1 MDLSLLKAL
10 SEADAIASSEQEV
23 RQILLEEAARLQ
35 KEVRFDGLG
44 SVLIRLNE
52 STGPKVMI
60 CAHMDEVGF
69 MVRSI
74 SREGAID
81 VLPVGNVRMAARQ
94 LQPVRMAARQLQ
106 PVRITTREEC
116 KIPGLLDGD
125 RQGNDVSAMRVDI
138 GARTYDEV
146 MQAGIRPGDRVT
158 FDTTFQV
165 LPHQRVMGKA
175 FDDRL
180 SCYLLVTLLRELHDA
195 ELPAEVWLVA
205 SSSEEVG
212 LRGGQT
218 ATRAVSPDVAIVLDT
233 ACWAKNF
240 DYGAANHRQIG
251 NGPML
256 VLSDKSLIAPPKL
269 TAWIETVAAEIGV
282 PLQADMFSN
291 GGTDGGAVHLTG
303 TGVPTLVM
311 GPATRHGHCAASIA
325 DCRDILQME
334 QLLSALIQRLTRET
348 VVQLTDFR

>member
-23 RQILLEEAARLQ
+23 RQILLEEADRLQ

-69 MVRSI
+69 MVR
-74 SREGAID
+74 
-81 VLPVGNVRMAARQ
+81 
-94 LQPVRMAARQLQ
+94 
-106 PVRITTREEC
+106 ITTREEC

-138 GARTYDEV
+138 GARSYDEV

-180 SCYLLVTLLRELHDA
+180 GCYLLVTLLRELHSA

-240 DYGAANHRQIG
+240 NYGAANHRQIG

-269 TAWIETVAAEIGV
+269 TAWIETVTAEIGV

-303 TGVPTLVM
+303 TGVPTVVM

>member
-23 RQILLEEAARLQ
+23 RQILLEEADRLQ

-94 LQPVRMAARQLQ
+94 LQPVR
-106 PVRITTREEC
+106 ITTREEC

-138 GARTYDEV
+138 GARSYDEV

-175 FDDRL
+175 
-180 SCYLLVTLLRELHDA
+180 A

-269 TAWIETVAAEIGV
+269 TAWVETVAAEIGV

-303 TGVPTLVM
+303 TGVPTVVM

-325 DCRDILQME
+325 DCRDILQMQ

>member
-1 MDLSLLKAL
+1 
-10 SEADAIASSEQEV
+10 
-23 RQILLEEAARLQ
+23 
-35 KEVRFDGLG
+35 
-44 SVLIRLNE
+44 
-52 STGPKVMI
+52 
-60 CAHMDEVGF
+60 
-69 MVRSI
+69 
-74 SREGAID
+74 
-81 VLPVGNVRMAARQ
+81 
-94 LQPVRMAARQLQ
+94 
-106 PVRITTREEC
+106 
-116 KIPGLLDGD
+116 
-125 RQGNDVSAMRVDI
+125 
-138 GARTYDEV
+138 
-146 MQAGIRPGDRVT
+146 
-158 FDTTFQV
+158 
-165 LPHQRVMGKA
+165 MGKA

-180 SCYLLVTLLRELHDA
+180 GCYLLVTLLRELHDA

-218 ATRAVSPDVAIVLDT
+218 ATRTVSPDVAIVLDT

-240 DYGAANHRQIG
+240 DYGAANHRHIG

-269 TAWIETVAAEIGV
+269 TARIETVAAEIGV

-303 TGVPTLVM
+303 TGVPTVVM

-334 QLLSALIQRLTRET
+334 QLLSVLIQRLTRET

>member
-23 RQILLEEAARLQ
+23 RQILLEEADRLQ

-74 SREGAID
+74 FREGAID
-81 VLPVGNVRMAARQ
+81 VL
-94 LQPVRMAARQLQ
+94 

-138 GARTYDEV
+138 GARSYDEV

-180 SCYLLVTLLRELHDA
+180 GCYLLVTLLRELHDA

-240 DYGAANHRQIG
+240 DYGVANHRQIG

-269 TAWIETVAAEIGV
+269 TAWVETVAAEIGV

-303 TGVPTLVM
+303 TGVPTVVM

-325 DCRDILQME
+325 DCRDILQMQ

>member
-1 MDLSLLKAL
+1 
-10 SEADAIASSEQEV
+10 
-23 RQILLEEAARLQ
+23 
-35 KEVRFDGLG
+35 
-44 SVLIRLNE
+44 
-52 STGPKVMI
+52 
-60 CAHMDEVGF
+60 
-69 MVRSI
+69 
-74 SREGAID
+74 
-81 VLPVGNVRMAARQ
+81 
-94 LQPVRMAARQLQ
+94 
-106 PVRITTREEC
+106 
-116 KIPGLLDGD
+116 
-125 RQGNDVSAMRVDI
+125 MRVDI

-180 SCYLLVTLLRELHDA
+180 GCYLLVTLLRELHSA

-218 ATRAVSPDVAIVLDT
+218 ATRAVSPDVAIVLYT

-269 TAWIETVAAEIGV
+269 TAWIETVSAEIGV

-303 TGVPTLVM
+303 TGVPTVVM

>member
-23 RQILLEEAARLQ
+23 RQILLEEADRLQ
-35 KEVRFDGLG
+35 KKCDLTAR

-74 SREGAID
+74 SREGRSMCCRLAMYAWLPASFSRC
-81 VLPVGNVRMAARQ
+81 VSLPVKSAKFRACLTATGR
-94 LQPVRMAARQLQ
+94 
-106 PVRITTREEC
+106 
-116 KIPGLLDGD
+116 
-125 RQGNDVSAMRVDI
+125 NDVSAMRVDI
-138 GARTYDEV
+138 GARSYDEV

-180 SCYLLVTLLRELHDA
+180 GCYLLVTLLRELHDA

-291 GGTDGGAVHLTG
+291 GGTDGGRCT
-303 TGVPTLVM
+303 
-311 GPATRHGHCAASIA
+311 
-325 DCRDILQME
+325 
-334 QLLSALIQRLTRET
+334 
-348 VVQLTDFR
+348 

>member
-23 RQILLEEAARLQ
+23 RQILLEEADRLQ

-94 LQPVRMAARQLQ
+94 LQPVR
-106 PVRITTREEC
+106 ITTRKEC

-138 GARTYDEV
+138 GARSYDEV

-180 SCYLLVTLLRELHDA
+180 GCYLLVTLLRELHDA

-218 ATRAVSPDVAIVLDT
+218 ATRTVSPDVAIVLD
-233 ACWAKNF
+233 
-240 DYGAANHRQIG
+240 
-251 NGPML
+251 
-256 VLSDKSLIAPPKL
+256 

-303 TGVPTLVM
+303 TGVPTVVM

>member
-23 RQILLEEAARLQ
+23 RQILREEADRLQ

-69 MVRSI
+69 MVR
-74 SREGAID
+74 
-81 VLPVGNVRMAARQ
+81 
-94 LQPVRMAARQLQ
+94 
-106 PVRITTREEC
+106 ITTREEC
-116 KIPGLLDGD
+116 KIPGLLDSD

-138 GARTYDEV
+138 GARSCDEV

-180 SCYLLVTLLRELHDA
+180 GCYLLVTLLRELHDA

-282 PLQADMFSN
+282 PLQSDMFSN

-303 TGVPTLVM
+303 TGVPTVVM

>member
-23 RQILLEEAARLQ
+23 RQILLEEADRLQ

-74 SREGAID
+74 FREGAID
-81 VLPVGNVRMAARQ
+81 VLPVGN
-94 LQPVRMAARQLQ
+94 VRMAARQLQ

-138 GARTYDEV
+138 GARSYDEV

-175 FDDRL
+175 FDYRL
-180 SCYLLVTLLRELHDA
+180 GGYLLVT
-195 ELPAEVWLVA
+195 
-205 SSSEEVG
+205 
-212 LRGGQT
+212 
-218 ATRAVSPDVAIVLDT
+218 
-233 ACWAKNF
+233 
-240 DYGAANHRQIG
+240 
-251 NGPML
+251 
-256 VLSDKSLIAPPKL
+256 
-269 TAWIETVAAEIGV
+269 
-282 PLQADMFSN
+282 
-291 GGTDGGAVHLTG
+291 
-303 TGVPTLVM
+303 
-311 GPATRHGHCAASIA
+311 
-325 DCRDILQME
+325 
-334 QLLSALIQRLTRET
+334 
-348 VVQLTDFR
+348 

>member
-23 RQILLEEAARLQ
+23 RQILLEEADRLQ

-81 VLPVGNVRMAARQ
+81 V
-94 LQPVRMAARQLQ
+94 
-106 PVRITTREEC
+106 
-116 KIPGLLDGD
+116 
-125 RQGNDVSAMRVDI
+125 SAMRVDI
-138 GARTYDEV
+138 GARSYDEV

-165 LPHQRVMGKA
+165 LPHQRVIGKA

-180 SCYLLVTLLRELHDA
+180 GCYLLVTLLRKLHDA

-240 DYGAANHRQIG
+240 DYSAANHRQIG

-303 TGVPTLVM
+303 TGVPTVVM

-325 DCRDILQME
+325 DCRDILQMQ

>member
-1 MDLSLLKAL
+1 
-10 SEADAIASSEQEV
+10 
-23 RQILLEEAARLQ
+23 
-35 KEVRFDGLG
+35 
-44 SVLIRLNE
+44 
-52 STGPKVMI
+52 
-60 CAHMDEVGF
+60 
-69 MVRSI
+69 
-74 SREGAID
+74 
-81 VLPVGNVRMAARQ
+81 
-94 LQPVRMAARQLQ
+94 
-106 PVRITTREEC
+106 
-116 KIPGLLDGD
+116 
-125 RQGNDVSAMRVDI
+125 MRVDI
-138 GARTYDEV
+138 GARSYDEV

-180 SCYLLVTLLRELHDA
+180 GCYLLVTLLRELHDA

-212 LRGGQT
+212 LRGGKLPP
-218 ATRAVSPDVAIVLDT
+218 ARCRRMSPLCLIP
-233 ACWAKNF
+233 KNF

-303 TGVPTLVM
+303 TGVPTVVM

-325 DCRDILQME
+325 DCRDILQMQ

>member
-23 RQILLEEAARLQ
+23 RQILLDEADRLH

-52 STGPKVMI
+52 SDGPKVMI

-69 MVRSI
+69 IVRSI
-74 SREGAID
+74 SSEGAID

-94 LQPVRMAARQLQ
+94 LQPVR
-106 PVRITTREEC
+106 ITTREES
-116 KIPGLLDGD
+116 KIPGLLDGE
-125 RQGNDVSAMRVDI
+125 RNGNDVGSLRVDI
-138 GARTYDEV
+138 GARSYDEV
-146 MQAGIRPGDRVT
+146 VQAGVRPGDRVA

-180 SCYLLVTLLRELHDA
+180 GCYLLVALLRELSET

-218 ATRAVSPDVAIVLDT
+218 AARAVAPDVAIVLDT

-240 DYGAANHRQIG
+240 DYGAANHRQLG
-251 NGPML
+251 KGPML

-269 TAWIETVAAEIGV
+269 IALVERVSAEAEI
-282 PLQADMFSN
+282 PLQLDMFSN
-291 GGTDGGAVHLTG
+291 GGTDGGAVHLSG
-303 TGVPTLVM
+303 TGVPTVVI

-325 DCRDILQME
+325 DCRDIMQT
-334 QLLSALIQRLTRET
+334 QALLSALITSFTRET
-348 VVQLTDFR
+348 VAHLTDFRC

>member
-23 RQILLEEAARLQ
+23 RQILLEEADRLQ

-60 CAHMDEVGF
+60 CAHM
-69 MVRSI
+69 
-74 SREGAID
+74 
-81 VLPVGNVRMAARQ
+81 
-94 LQPVRMAARQLQ
+94 
-106 PVRITTREEC
+106 
-116 KIPGLLDGD
+116 
-125 RQGNDVSAMRVDI
+125 
-138 GARTYDEV
+138 DEV

-180 SCYLLVTLLRELHDA
+180 GCYLLVTLLRELHDA

-269 TAWIETVAAEIGV
+269 TAWVETVAAEIGV

-303 TGVPTLVM
+303 TGVPTVVM

-325 DCRDILQME
+325 DCRDILQMQ

>member
-23 RQILLEEAARLQ
+23 RQILLEEVDRLH

-69 MVRSI
+69 IVRGI
-74 SREGAID
+74 SSEGAID

-94 LQPVRMAARQLQ
+94 LQPVR
-106 PVRITTREEC
+106 ITTREES
-116 KIPGLLDGD
+116 KIPGLLDGECS
-125 RQGNDVSAMRVDI
+125 GNEVSALRVDI
-138 GARTYDEV
+138 GARSYDEV
-146 MQAGIRPGDRVT
+146 LQVGVRPGDRVT

-180 SCYLLVTLLRELHDA
+180 GCYLLIALLREWHRA
-195 ELPAEVWLVA
+195 ELPCEVWLVA

-218 ATRAVSPDVAIVLDT
+218 SARAVEPDVAIVLDT

-240 DYGAANHRQIG
+240 DYGTANHRQTG
-251 NGPML
+251 KGPML
-256 VLSDKSLIAPPKL
+256 VLSDKSLIALPKL
-269 TAWIETVAAEIGV
+269 TAWVENVAAGAGI
-282 PLQADMFSN
+282 PLQLDMFSN
-291 GGTDGGAVHLTG
+291 GGTDGGAVHVSG
-303 TGVPTLVM
+303 TGIPTVVM

-325 DCRDILQME
+325 DCRDIIQTQ
-334 QLLSALIQRLTRET
+334 QLLSALISHLTCET
-348 VVQLTDFR
+348 VAHLTDFRC

>member
-10 SEADAIASSEQEV
+10 CEADAIAASEQEV
-23 RQILLEEAARLQ
+23 RQILLDEADRLH

-44 SVLIRLNE
+44 SVLIRLNA
-52 STGPKVMI
+52 SDGPKVMI

-74 SREGAID
+74 SGEGAID
-81 VLPVGNVRMAARQ
+81 VLPVGN
-94 LQPVRMAARQLQ
+94 VRMAARQLQ

-116 KIPGLLDGD
+116 KIPGLLDGE
-125 RQGNDVSAMRVDI
+125 RSGNEVSGLRVDI
-138 GARTYDEV
+138 GARSYDEV
-146 MQAGIRPGDRVT
+146 IQAGIRPGDRVT
-158 FDTTFQV
+158 FDSAFQV

-180 SCYLLVTLLRELHDA
+180 GCYLLIALLREWHDA
-195 ELPAEVWLVA
+195 ELPAEIWLAA

-218 ATRAVSPDVAIVLDT
+218 AARAVAPDLAIVLDT

-251 NGPML
+251 LGPML

-269 TAWIETVAAEIGV
+269 TAWVEHRSASGNTATVGYV
-282 PLQADMFSN
+282 QQRRN
-291 GGTDGGAVHLTG
+291 GRRGGASERNGHPDGGAWSG
-303 TGVPTLVM
+303 NPPRTLCRLNCRLS
-311 GPATRHGHCAASIA
+311 RHSA
-325 DCRDILQME
+325 DTAVAVGADDRFY
-334 QLLSALIQRLTRET
+334 A
-348 VVQLTDFR
+348 